1 MVVENTVLA
10 KVSSTERWGRKR
22 RLEGKGSRE
31 GKGRLGGGKE
41 KTVGGEEAKKKRE
54 EKHQAVQPAEARGAT
69 SEGGHWAACG

>member
-1 MVVENTVLA
+1 MENTVLA
-10 KVSSTERWGRKR
+10 KVRSTERLGRKR

-41 KTVGGEEAKKKRE
+41 KTVGGGRSQEKKRE